1 VETIFLDLL
10 AAVPPATEV
19 VQGAAQAAQGAAGSV
34 PAGPTGAPPPQ
45 WLQFL
50 GSFGPIILIFALLW
64 FFIIGSKRRQDRQR
78 NDMLGGMKKNDKV
91 VLVGGEIGA
100 LVDIRDDRI
109 LVKVD
114 ESNNTKIWY
123 TKDAISKVMKE
134 KDEKVSK

>member
-1 VETIFLDLL
+1 MEMTILALL
-10 AAVPPATEV
+10 AASPPAADV
-19 VQGAAQAAQGAAGSV
+19 VQGASQAAVG
-34 PAGPTGAPPPQ
+34 TPPPP

-91 VLVGGEIGA
+91 ILVGGEIGA

-123 TKDAISKVMKE
+123 TKEAISKVVKE

>member
-10 AAVPPATEV
+10 AAVPPAPQV
-19 VQGAAQAAQGAAGSV
+19 VQGAADAVQGAAGT
-34 PAGPTGAPPPQ
+34 PTGAPPPQ
-45 WLQFL
+45 WLMFL
-50 GSFGPIILIFALLW
+50 NTFGPIILIFALLW

-78 NDMLGGMKKNDKV
+78 NDMLGGMKKNDKII
-91 VLVGGEIGA
+91 LVGGEIGA

-123 TKDAISKVMKE
+123 TKESISKVIKE
-134 KDEKVSK
+134 KDEKVAK